1 MKQVLTENQKEIIK
15 TLYEMEIPIEKM
27 LEIMAFLQQETIVN
41 QLVKRIKNKKNLDY
55 QSIMREL
62 AEIIQE
68 NN

>member
-1 MKQVLTENQKEIIK
+1 MKQELTENQKEIIK
-15 TLYEMEIPIEKM
+15 TLYELEIPIDKM
-27 LEIMAFLQQETIVN
+27 MEIMAFIQEETVVS

-55 QSIMREL
+55 QSIMKEL